1 MLNLWY
7 ENLNLVVV
15 EIKIDAKFVFGQI
28 TKKYINNLDHASLIL
43 DCQTLISQN
52 FQVKTLIS
60 HNFQV
65 KMSHVYKANKCANAL
80 TRRGLTLENDF
91 LYKKFKKFYFYNLCG
106 LPHVFVLKLNSVK
119 M

>member
-28 TKKYINNLDHASLIL
+28 TMKYINNLDHASLIL

-52 FQVKTLIS
+52 FQVK
-60 HNFQV
+60 
-65 KMSHVYKANKCANAL
+65 MSHVYKANKFANAL
-80 TRRGLTLENDF
+80 TRDLTLENDF
-91 LYKKFKKFYFYNLCG
+91 LYKKFKKFYFCNLCG
-106 LPHVFVLKLNSVK
+106 LPYVFVLKLNSVK

>member
-28 TKKYINNLDHASLIL
+28 TKKYINNLDHATLIL
-43 DCQTLISQN
+43 DCQTLISQ
-52 FQVKTLIS
+52 
-60 HNFQV
+60 NFQV

-91 LYKKFKKFYFYNLCG
+91 LYKKF
-106 LPHVFVLKLNSVK
+106 
-119 M
+119 